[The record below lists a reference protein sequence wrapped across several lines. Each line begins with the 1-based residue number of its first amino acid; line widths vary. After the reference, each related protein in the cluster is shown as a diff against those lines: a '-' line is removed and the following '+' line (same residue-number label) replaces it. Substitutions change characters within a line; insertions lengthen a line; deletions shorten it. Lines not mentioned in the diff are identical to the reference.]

1 MSEIF
6 HGKREERHFTWEG
19 WYGWGER
26 GGEGCGKTEQGSPE
40 VEDFLGHY
48 RTRSDPTE
56 GAGSKL
62 GAVLGPEPKSH
73 LWSLL
78 FLVTLPRTLPNSSST
93 HTFLWY
99 SITIF
104 FSSILP
110 EFHLLLLL
118 QKKARNRTSVFLS
131 PIIVFTTYNVLMC
144 ARHRESNFYILS
156 QDVTIILIL

>member
-1 MSEIF
+1 MV
-6 HGKREERHFTWEG
+6 
-19 WYGWGER
+19 R
-26 GGEGCGKTEQGSPE
+26 GRKGISRGRDGMGEGREVGRVVARTEQGSPE
-40 VEDFLGHY
+40 VEDFFGHY

-110 EFHLLLLL
+110 EFYLLLL
-118 QKKARNRTSVFLS
+118 KKKKLGTEPRYFSA
-131 PIIVFTTYNVLMC
+131 
-144 ARHRESNFYILS
+144 
-156 QDVTIILIL
+156 Q

>member
-1 MSEIF
+1 M
-6 HGKREERHFTWEG
+6 
-19 WYGWGER
+19 
-26 GGEGCGKTEQGSPE
+26 GEGREVGRVVARTEQGSPE

-110 EFHLLLLL
+110 EFYLLLLLL
-118 QKKARNRTSVFLS
+118 QKKLRTEPWYFS
-131 PIIVFTTYNVLMC
+131 
-144 ARHRESNFYILS
+144 A
-156 QDVTIILIL
+156 Q